1 MTTSSPKLTVTYDIR
16 PPEDLKTSSLLPTA
30 THSWPIISAPA
41 DCVSYYHQ
49 LSAALV
55 SAKERVGLE
64 LTAWKEAMGD
74 VEKTSQKPNKTE
86 HSSQADEE
94 EQEPEEE

>member
-1 MTTSSPKLTVTYDIR
+1 MTSSSPKLTVTYDIH
-16 PPEDLKTSSLLPTA
+16 PPEDLKASSLLLTA
-30 THSWPIISAPA
+30 THSWPIKSAA
-41 DCVSYYHQ
+41 SDSASYYHQ

-74 VEKTSQKPNKTE
+74 VEKTSQKQGKTE
-86 HSSQADEE
+86 HSSQADDE